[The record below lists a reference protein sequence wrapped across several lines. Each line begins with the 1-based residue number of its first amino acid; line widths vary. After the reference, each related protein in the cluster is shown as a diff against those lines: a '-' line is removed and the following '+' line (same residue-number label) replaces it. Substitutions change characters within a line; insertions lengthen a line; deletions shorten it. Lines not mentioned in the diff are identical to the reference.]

1 MPYHPQTVRLVR
13 FLKELVIDIVNDP
26 AFANRSIEFESN
38 IQECEVCLDIDLFR
52 RAVNNLIINALT
64 HNPPETKV
72 TISIDTDPKKRILIC
87 ISDNG
92 IGMSDKEQ
100 SELFNRYYRGT
111 NMKEKPEGSGLGL
124 AIAKQI
130 ITLHNGN
137 IAVKSKRGEG
147 TRFTIVLPFVDQ

>member
-1 MPYHPQTVRLVR
+1 M
-13 FLKELVIDIVNDP
+13 
-26 AFANRSIEFESN
+26 
-38 IQECEVCLDIDLFR
+38 
-52 RAVNNLIINALT
+52 NNLIINALT

-72 TISIDTDPKKRILIC
+72 TISIDTDSEKRILIC

-111 NMKEKPEGSGLGL
+111 NMKEKPDGSGLGL

-147 TRFTIVLPFVDQ
+147 TRFTIIFSFADQ